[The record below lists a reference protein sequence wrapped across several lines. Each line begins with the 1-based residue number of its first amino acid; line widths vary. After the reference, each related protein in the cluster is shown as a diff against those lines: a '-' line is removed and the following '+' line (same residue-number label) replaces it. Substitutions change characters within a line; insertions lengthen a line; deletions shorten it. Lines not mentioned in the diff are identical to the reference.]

1 MSKLIKRN
9 YNRFSKFQNGGYV
22 TTTREDSYYTP
33 EQQQKAVDDGYNF
46 VTDWYSKR
54 KATGKFD
61 DQLTDEEMQ
70 FQKDKAANTKVAFR
84 DLNPGVGGTASSMI
98 DANNT
103 PRGIMML
110 SKNEAKPSPEF
121 GIDWYNDTNLVSN
134 AVHEWTHLLNN
145 KRAMRGLPQDLAEA
159 SPAVQKVA
167 EIANVPIFENSKDNN
182 YLLNANE
189 MYSRLMQMRHAMKA
203 NPTVNYTLDQLK
215 RYLKKFA
222 LPADETGVRLM
233 NEVADN
239 RIGTSNNY
247 MPGQMSISKNG
258 SKLIR
263 KHAGYKK

>member
-9 YNRFSKFQNGGYV
+9 YNRFSKFQKGGYV

-33 EQQQKAVDDGYNF
+33 EQQQNAVDEGYKF

-54 KATGKFD
+54 KATGKFN

-70 FQKDKAANTKVAFR
+70 FQKDKATNTKVLFS
-84 DLNPGVGGTASSMI
+84 DLKPGVGGTASSMI
-98 DANNT
+98 DTNNT
-103 PRGIMML
+103 PRGIMRL
-110 SKNEAKPSPEF
+110 SKNEAKPAPEF

-134 AVHEWTHLLNN
+134 AIHEWTHLLNN
-145 KRAMRGLPQDLAEA
+145 KLAMPGMSLNIAKA

-167 EIANVPIFENSKDNN
+167 EIANVPIFDNSKDKN

-215 RYLKKFA
+215 SYLKKFA

-247 MPGQMSISKNG
+247 VPGQMSISKNG
-258 SKLIR
+258 SKLI
-263 KHAGYKK
+263 KKYVSHKK